1 MVLLS
6 HLIKINNHSFVSH
19 NLLFNHSVIS
29 NSLWPHGLL
38 HIRLPCPSSSSRACS
53 NSCPLSWWCHA
64 TILYSVI
71 PFSSC
76 LQSFPASGSFPMS
89 QFFPSGGQ
97 RIGASASVSVLP
109 VNIQGWF
116 PLGLTDL
123 ISFLSKGLKSLLQ
136 YHSSKASVLWH
147 SAFFMVQ
154 LSYPYMTIGKTVA
167 LTRQNFIGKVTSL
180 LFKTLSRFVIDFLP
194 RSKGL
199 LISWLWSPSAV
210 ILESKKIKSVSASTF
225 YLFPMKWWD
234 QIPWS

>member
-19 NLLFNHSVIS
+19 NLLFNHSVMSTLCGPMDCCIS
-29 NSLWPHGLL
+29 GFPVLHHLPELAQTHVHWVGDAMQPSCTLSSLLL
-38 HIRLPCPSSSSRACS
+38 LRSISSSIRVFS
-53 NSCPLSWWCHA
+53 NE
-64 TILYSVI
+64 
-71 PFSSC
+71 SSNE
-76 LQSFPASGSFPMS
+76 
-89 QFFPSGGQ
+89 FFPSGGQ
-97 RIGASASVSVLP
+97 RTGASASASILP

-167 LTRQNFIGKVTSL
+167 LIRQNFIVKVTSL

-194 RSKGL
+194 RSKCL
-199 LISWLWSPSAV
+199 LISWL
-210 ILESKKIKSVSASTF
+210 
-225 YLFPMKWWD
+225 
-234 QIPWS
+234 